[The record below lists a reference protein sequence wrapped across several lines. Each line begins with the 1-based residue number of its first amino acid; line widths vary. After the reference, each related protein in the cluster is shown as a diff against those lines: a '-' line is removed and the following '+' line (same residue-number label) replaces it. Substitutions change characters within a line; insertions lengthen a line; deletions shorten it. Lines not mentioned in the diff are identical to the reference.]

1 MNAIRA
7 YADRVRALGWP
18 LLVTGLA
25 VLLGLVALSQPVWV
39 YERRT
44 PGGDVD
50 RSTFGWTMVVEEQWD
65 NGVWSSTTWIP
76 YSNPNFPDL
85 RVRDVVGTS
94 YLMGVLALISL
105 VVLGGLQYLSRTRRI
120 HPLVFLVAGGMALG
134 FCAFAILYPMLAIP
148 PAAALDMNGAI
159 AGFSGTAPGPG
170 NQVYAWGAGASWW
183 LWIASTLLT
192 LVVFVVPLAQRRSW
206 SRPHPAH

>member
-1 MNAIRA
+1 MPSVPMRTVCVPSAGP
-7 YADRVRALGWP
+7 LGPAP
-18 LLVTGLA
+18 LP
-25 VLLGLVALSQPVWV
+25 QPVWV

-134 FCAFAILYPMLAIP
+134 VCAFAILYPMLAIP
-148 PAAALDMNGAI
+148 PPAAPDLH
-159 AGFSGTAPGPG
+159 
-170 NQVYAWGAGASWW
+170 
-183 LWIASTLLT
+183 
-192 LVVFVVPLAQRRSW
+192 R
-206 SRPHPAH
+206 

>member
-85 RVRDVVGTS
+85 RVRAVVGTS
-94 YLMGVLALISL
+94 SLGAPLPLLPLVL
-105 VVLGGLQYLSRTRRI
+105 LGGLQSLPRPRRI
-120 HPLVFLVAGGMALG
+120 HPLVFLVAGGM
-134 FCAFAILYPMLAIP
+134 
-148 PAAALDMNGAI
+148 
-159 AGFSGTAPGPG
+159 
-170 NQVYAWGAGASWW
+170 
-183 LWIASTLLT
+183 
-192 LVVFVVPLAQRRSW
+192 
-206 SRPHPAH
+206 

>member
-1 MNAIRA
+1 M
-7 YADRVRALGWP
+7 
-18 LLVTGLA
+18 
-25 VLLGLVALSQPVWV
+25 
-39 YERRT
+39 
-44 PGGDVD
+44 
-50 RSTFGWTMVVEEQWD
+50 
-65 NGVWSSTTWIP
+65 
-76 YSNPNFPDL
+76 
-85 RVRDVVGTS
+85 
-94 YLMGVLALISL
+94 
-105 VVLGGLQYLSRTRRI
+105 
-120 HPLVFLVAGGMALG
+120 FLVAGGMALG

-183 LWIASTLLT
+183 LWIASALLT